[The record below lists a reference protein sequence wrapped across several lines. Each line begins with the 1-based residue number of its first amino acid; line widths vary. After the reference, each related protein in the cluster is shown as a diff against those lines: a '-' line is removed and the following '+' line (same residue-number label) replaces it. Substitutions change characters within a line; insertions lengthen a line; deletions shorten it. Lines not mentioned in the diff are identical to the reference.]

1 MSKYGS
7 GLTFG
12 QVCNQEK
19 EEIKQA
25 LAGKVIDYYDFNEN
39 PFYRDGVKEE
49 TDRVIL
55 EAYDEAV
62 YQALEAMTAGRTMER
77 LFLEVTGKPMAYY
90 FETYAKIRAEEAEKY
105 HDYEYEGS
113 DEHDN

>member
-12 QVCNQEK
+12 KVCNRGK
-19 EEIKQA
+19 AEIVMA
-25 LAGKVIDYYDFNEN
+25 LAGKVFDGYDDEGAAIW
-39 PFYRDGVKEE
+39 RKGTKEQ
-49 TDRVIL
+49 TNRVIL

-90 FETYAKIRAEEAEKY
+90 FETYAKIRAEEADKY

-113 DEHDN
+113 DENDN